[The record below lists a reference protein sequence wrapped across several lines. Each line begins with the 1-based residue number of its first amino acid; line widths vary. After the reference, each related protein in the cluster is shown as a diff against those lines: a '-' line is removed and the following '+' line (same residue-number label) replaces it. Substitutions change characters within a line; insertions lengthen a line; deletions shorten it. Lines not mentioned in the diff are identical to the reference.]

1 MSAAPRNVVLLLPHS
16 LHVRNFV
23 ASGLVDMLAARG
35 HRLTLVVPRPLVE
48 PTGADLARLTGA
60 PDVVPVEPYT
70 PQAWW
75 PRVREYM
82 PRRWLRRRFRIASY
96 VERSSWSTYGHKLTS
111 RQTSPA
117 QRLEVALYRR
127 LLRDGRSLE
136 DAGRAL
142 EWRLPPKR
150 SATDIIRERRPDVL
164 VNGTFIHDAND
175 VELAKAARRAGVPIL
190 GVPVS
195 WDTLTSKGGFLVRPD
210 ALAVWGD
217 DTRRHAVEYHGFTP
231 DQVHVTGP
239 PHFDIYG
246 PTWPAESRER
256 FLARHGIDPRKRVLL
271 FAGTTVTYWADEP
284 AQVRALSRLIEKG
297 ELADCV
303 IWYRPHPRRSYAHM
317 AEFLGLPGV
326 HVDGSL
332 LASKRAGVGFSTA
345 REDLAHYRGL
355 IDACDGVIAAFSTM
369 IIEAALMGKPSL
381 VVAFGLGEGPDR
393 VVQHADY
400 EHMRDVVSTPGIS
413 LVRGMPE
420 LLDGVRRVLRGEYAI
435 YTQDLRKRAAE
446 IAHAEDGGARER
458 MVKAIE
464 DVAAGAPRP

>member
-1 MSAAPRNVVLLLPHS
+1 MSATPRRLLLLLPHS

-35 HRLTLVVPRPLVE
+35 HHLTLVVPRSLV
-48 PTGADLARLTGA
+48 PATVADLARLPGA
-60 PDVVPVEPYT
+60 PAVVAVEPYT
-70 PQAWW
+70 PQAWV
-75 PRVREYM
+75 PRIREYL

-96 VERSSWSTYGHKLTS
+96 VERSSWSTYGHKLAS
-111 RQTSPA
+111 LQTVPF

-127 LLRDGRSLE
+127 LLRGGRSLE
-136 DAGRAL
+136 DVGRAL

-150 SATDIIRERRPDVL
+150 RATGFIREVRPDVL

-175 VELAKAARRAGVPIL
+175 IELAKAARRAGVPVL

-195 WDTLTSKGGFLVRPD
+195 WDTLTSKGGFLIRPD
-210 ALAVWGD
+210 TLAVWGE
-217 DTRRHAVEYHGFTP
+217 DTRRHAIDYHGYRAADVF
-231 DQVHVTGP
+231 VTGP

-246 PTWPAESRER
+246 PSWPAEPRED

-284 AQVRALSRLIEKG
+284 AQVRALSRLTESG

-303 IWYRPHPRRSYAHM
+303 IWYRPHPRRSYEHIAD
-317 AEFLGLPGV
+317 FLGLPGV
-326 HVDGSL
+326 HVDGTV
-332 LASKRAGVGFSTA
+332 LASKRAGAGFSTTRA
-345 REDLAHYRGL
+345 DLAHYRGL

-381 VVAFGLGEGPDR
+381 VVAFGIADGPDR

-400 EHMRDVVSTPGIS
+400 EHMRDVVTTPGVVLARS
-413 LVRGMPE
+413 LPE
-420 LLDGVRRVLRGEYAI
+420 LLTGVRRMLGGECGI
-435 YTQDLRKRAAE
+435 YTEALRKRAAE
-446 IAHAEDGGARER
+446 IAHAEDGRARER
-458 MVKAIE
+458 MVEAIE
-464 DVAAGAPRP
+464 QVAERPR